1 MRGKTSST
9 LEILEPLTYGQNHV
23 IYNLKPED
31 VVSDKFFTSAE
42 KRSFLKKGFIRSS
55 KRKPTELRSKNTV
68 QLVDLSKMTEMEVKE
83 ILSNEFEVTSL
94 GRYIYQ
100 EQNQPAPRES
110 LMKWIEGRIN
120 ELTGFEPSRV
130 R

>member
-1 MRGKTSST
+1 MRGKTNSAF
-9 LEILEPLTYGQNHV
+9 EILEPLTYGQNHV
-23 IYNLKPED
+23 IYDLKPED
-31 VVSDKFFTSAE
+31 VVPDRFFTPAE
-42 KRSFLKKGFIRSS
+42 KRSFLKSGFIKPS

-68 QLVDLSKMTEMEVKE
+68 QLADLSTMTDMEAKE
-83 ILSNEFEVTSL
+83 VLSNEFEVTTL

-100 EQNQPAPRES
+100 EQNQPSPREPII
-110 LMKWIEGRIN
+110 KWIEGRIN

>member
-1 MRGKTSST
+1 MRGKTNSAF
-9 LEILEPLTYGQNHV
+9 EILEPLTYGQNHV
-23 IYNLKPED
+23 IYDLKPED
-31 VVSDKFFTSAE
+31 VVPDRFFTPAE
-42 KRSFLKKGFIRSS
+42 KRSLLKRGFIKPS

-68 QLVDLSKMTEMEVKE
+68 QLADLSTMTDMEAKE
-83 ILSNEFEVTSL
+83 VLSNEFEVTTL

-100 EQNQPAPRES
+100 EQNQPSPREPII
-110 LMKWIEGRIN
+110 KWIEGRIN